1 MIALS
6 LLTNVSCFTIKDL
19 LIAEIWYPNTPL
31 LKTCDLYETL
41 LRALPKIS
49 SLLSFCMKY
58 AAHHNEICLSR
69 WHSPFPCVDRIRFPA
84 LGNTFRLPDTRFSAC
99 GAKLRMYRCHRGPTR
114 DQPVPAIKIRIMMK
128 SPSDCSSIHGGTA
141 WGEGGKWKVWLSS
154 WGEGRQ
160 GPNFQLLPSEFHKR
174 RGLRSTNGSSLVPI
188 NRFSLQRSPIT
199 VNKFLQGHR
208 DSTNSSPSSSPSDST
223 LSLKFDGKQFIGLL
237 THRNLP
243 LWFPDYAIADGIL
256 TIKLE
261 RLRKLLQHMDLYLR
275 LSPA

>member
-1 MIALS
+1 MQRYDI
-6 LLTNVSCFTIKDL
+6 
-19 LIAEIWYPNTPL
+19 
-31 LKTCDLYETL
+31 
-41 LRALPKIS
+41 
-49 SLLSFCMKY
+49 SFCMYY

-84 LGNTFRLPDTRFSAC
+84 LGKTFRSPVTRFSAC

-114 DQPVPAIKIRIMMK
+114 DQPVPAIKIRITEK
-128 SPSDCSSIHGGTA
+128 SPGDCSSIHGGTA
-141 WGEGGKWKVWLSS
+141 WREGGKWKVWLSS

-174 RGLRSTNGSSLVPI
+174 QGVLDQLMGPPWSPSPGSASSALPSEWTNSLR
-188 NRFSLQRSPIT
+188 
-199 VNKFLQGHR
+199 GHR
-208 DSTNSSPSSSPSDST
+208 GSTNSSPSSFPSDST

-243 LWFPDYAIADGIL
+243 LWFPDNATAHGIL

-261 RLRKLLQHMDLYLR
+261 RLCKLPKHMVLYLR

>member
-84 LGNTFRLPDTRFSAC
+84 LGKTFRSPDTRFSAC
-99 GAKLRMYRCHRGPTR
+99 GAKLRMYRCHRDLPETNLSPQSRSESWCSHQAIFRQYTVAPLDEKEAFERSDYQVGAKVDRDLISSSSPLSFTRGGVLDQLMGP
-114 DQPVPAIKIRIMMK
+114 PW
-128 SPSDCSSIHGGTA
+128 SPSTGSAFSA
-141 WGEGGKWKVWLSS
+141 
-154 WGEGRQ
+154 
-160 GPNFQLLPSEFHKR
+160 LPS
-174 RGLRSTNGSSLVPI
+174 
-188 NRFSLQRSPIT
+188 QW
-199 VNKFLQGHR
+199 
-208 DSTNSSPSSSPSDST
+208 TNSSRGIVT
-223 LSLKFDGKQFIGLL
+223 AQILL
-237 THRNLP
+237 LLLPRLTQHFPWNLTENN
-243 LWFPDYAIADGIL
+243 L
-256 TIKLE
+256 
-261 RLRKLLQHMDLYLR
+261 
-275 LSPA
+275 